1 MHCPAPICSSLSRLF
16 SGCNSLY
23 SVTDFPKQGKMEQV
37 TAGCSSKMVV
47 KIGMFYYRYFIAPS
61 GTYFQS
67 PFYHTRQ
74 QFSTEKTPCILRA
87 PFSFFI
93 VTPPGTSS
101 GSQASRL
108 WSFPVPSWQRS
119 IPPCVSSR
127 LWHLPAPGAYRCSW
141 SHRYPNVP

>member
-1 MHCPAPICSSLSRLF
+1 MHCSAPICSDLSHLF
-16 SGCNSLY
+16 SDCNSVY
-23 SVTDFPKQGKMEQV
+23 SVTDFSKQGKMEQV

-47 KIGMFYYRYFIAPS
+47 KIVGSYYRYFIAPS

-93 VTPPGTSS
+93 VTPPGISS
-101 GSQASRL
+101 ESQAS
-108 WSFPVPSWQRS
+108 PQ
-119 IPPCVSSR
+119 
-127 LWHLPAPGAYRCSW
+127 
-141 SHRYPNVP
+141 

>member
-1 MHCPAPICSSLSRLF
+1 MHCSAPICSDLSHLF
-16 SGCNSLY
+16 SDCNSVY
-23 SVTDFPKQGKMEQV
+23 SVTDFSKQGKMEQV

-47 KIGMFYYRYFIAPS
+47 KIVGSYYRYFIAPS

-74 QFSTEKTPCILRA
+74 QFSTEKTPCIRRA
-87 PFSFFI
+87 PFPFFI

-108 WSFPVPSWQRS
+108 WYCSVPLSQRS
-119 IPPCVSSR
+119 VLPYESSR
-127 LWHLPAPGAYRCSW
+127 LWHPPALGACRCSW
-141 SHRYPNVP
+141 SHRCPNAP

>member
-1 MHCPAPICSSLSRLF
+1 MHYSASICSDLSRRF
-16 SGCNSLY
+16 SGCSSLY
-23 SVTDFPKQGKMEQV
+23 SVTVFPKQGKMEQV

-47 KIGMFYYRYFIAPS
+47 KIGAVYYRYFKALS
-61 GTYFQS
+61 GTYFQL
-67 PFYHTRQ
+67 PLYHTRQ
-74 QFSTEKTPCILRA
+74 QFSTEITPCNRRA
-87 PFSFFI
+87 SFSFFI
-93 VTPPGTSS
+93 ITPPGTSS

-119 IPPCVSSR
+119 VPPCVSSR

>member
-1 MHCPAPICSSLSRLF
+1 MHCSAPICSDLSHLF
-16 SGCNSLY
+16 SDCNSVY
-23 SVTDFPKQGKMEQV
+23 SVTDFSKQGKMEQV

-47 KIGMFYYRYFIAPS
+47 KIVGSYYRYFIAPS

-93 VTPPGTSS
+93 VTPPGISS
-101 GSQASRL
+101 ESLFQFPLGSVQFLHAYHL
-108 WSFPVPSWQRS
+108 VLGILHAKVS
-119 IPPCVSSR
+119 IGVHF
-127 LWHLPAPGAYRCSW
+127 L
-141 SHRYPNVP
+141 